1 MSNRKVRVR
10 ASLPRPVFTGIKSK
24 RIVPQWGPSHC
35 VGGTVGVLGGG
46 MAQPSSFKLFSLGT
60 IGAPFGIDISKR
72 ERKVRV
78 RVRVNLYLI
87 FRYVSFLEKAVR
99 IL

>member
-1 MSNRKVRVR
+1 M
-10 ASLPRPVFTGIKSK
+10 
-24 RIVPQWGPSHC
+24 
-35 VGGTVGVLGGG
+35 GGG
-46 MAQPSSFKLFSLGT
+46 MAQPSSLILLSPGT
-60 IGAPFGIDISKR
+60 IGASFGIDIPKR